1 MIRQSRVGG
10 QQSAGTYKPHAPG
23 IAGTAA
29 SLRLALATLI
39 AAAAAAGCAGTPEE
53 EEKTVYYR
61 CADTARFG
69 VKALKNERIE
79 LSRSPNRYTLK
90 KAESASG
97 VKYASAKA
105 SFWNQGEEALIE
117 VGDKRYSGCR
127 LDSVQS
133 DPGSVSR
140 LQRLFIQGISG
151 GTGGQ
156 R

>member
-10 QQSAGTYKPHAPG
+10 RQPAGLNKPHALN
-23 IAGTAA
+23 IARTAA
-29 SLRLALATLI
+29 SVRLALATLI
-39 AAAAAAGCAGTPEE
+39 AAAAAGCAGKPEE
-53 EEKTVYYR
+53 EEKTVYY
-61 CADTARFG
+61 
-69 VKALKNERIE
+69 RIE

-140 LQRLFIQGISG
+140 LQRLFMQGISG

>member
-10 QQSAGTYKPHAPG
+10 RQPAGLNKPHALN
-23 IAGTAA
+23 IARTAA
-29 SLRLALATLI
+29 SVRLALATLI
-39 AAAAAAGCAGTPEE
+39 AAAAAGCAGKPEE

-61 CADTARFG
+61 CADTSRFG

-140 LQRLFIQGISG
+140 LQRLFMQGISG